1 LISEFLSL
9 IIYQP
14 AGSKPKTT
22 NQRRNDMAKTL
33 YEMAAEI
40 VAAQA
45 TVSKLT
51 PEEINEL
58 IQKTYESLKNVKA
71 NEEGAAEEEAA
82 PAMNPKDS
90 IKQGSVT
97 CLECGKKFKILTK
110 RHLAE
115 HGLTPKEYR
124 KKWGFKAR
132 QPLAAKSLSAKRRKV
147 AKEKNLGQRLAEARK
162 KKAS

>member
-1 LISEFLSL
+1 
-9 IIYQP
+9 
-14 AGSKPKTT
+14 
-22 NQRRNDMAKTL
+22 MAKTL

-82 PAMNPKDS
+82 PVMEPKKS
-90 IKQGSVT
+90 IKQNSVS

-110 RHLAE
+110 RHLSE

-162 KKAS
+162 KQRENA